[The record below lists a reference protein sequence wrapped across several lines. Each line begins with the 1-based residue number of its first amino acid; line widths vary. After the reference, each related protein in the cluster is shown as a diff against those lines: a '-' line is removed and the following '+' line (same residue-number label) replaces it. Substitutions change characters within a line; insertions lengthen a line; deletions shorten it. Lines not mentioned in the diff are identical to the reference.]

1 MLHLVLCAFEPISC
15 HFLRL
20 IDTFLKIQY
29 ALPSS
34 LKYILPQGAEKI
46 AEALKDNR
54 SITNVDL
61 VSEWNLLWSLKWRR
75 NP

>member
-1 MLHLVLCAFEPISC
+1 M
-15 HFLRL
+15 
-20 IDTFLKIQY
+20 IQY
-29 ALPSS
+29 ALSSS
-34 LKYILPQGAEKI
+34 LIYILPQGAEKI

-61 VSEWNLLWSLKWRR
+61 VSEWNLLWSLKCRL